1 MFMDKTQDAIRLIKD
16 GYTEPEIRKM
26 LGYKSGGRVYAI
38 AKKHGLRITKPTEKK
53 AEKVRQLRMCGMTV
67 KEIAN
72 ELGVKPEAVTSI
84 IYLHAIP
91 SYRTEETRICE
102 TCGKEFTTLSGS
114 NQKYCCEKC
123 QRKANR
129 KLATNPDDENA
140 IKALAKYN
148 EDWQYVGGYTGSDG
162 FMDVMHIPCGT
173 VATKSVVTVRHNK
186 IRCDVCSAKESEE
199 RAKQRA
205 IEQKRQKEIERE
217 VKRFYKP
224 VKKYKQV
231 TAKECPVCGDM
242 FFGANKYCSD
252 ECAKEPT
259 RHRWAMKK
267 NRRKE
272 RGWTEESKTISLA
285 KLYER
290 DNGICYLC
298 GGVCEYTD
306 DYNSDNYPTI
316 DHVIPIARGGKD
328 EWKNIRLAHRVCNMA
343 KGVEIVESDAV
354 GISPRS

>member
-1 MFMDKTQDAIRLIKD
+1 MDKTQDAIRLIKD
-16 GYTEPEIRKM
+16 GYTEPEIREM

-72 ELGVKPEAVTSI
+72 ELGVKPEAVTSTI
-84 IYLHAIP
+84 HLHAIP

-186 IRCDVCSAKESEE
+186 IRCDVCEAKEREQ
-199 RAKQRA
+199 RAKEKERQR
-205 IEQKRQKEIERE
+205 IIERE
-217 VKRFYKP
+217 VSQFFKP
-224 VKKYKQV
+224 IKKHKQIK
-231 TAKECPVCGDM
+231 AKECPICGC
-242 FFGANKYCSD
+242 FFYDNITKYCSA
-252 ECAKEPT
+252 ECSKET
-259 RHRWAMKK
+259 LKHYANMKK
-267 NRRKE
+267 EVRRRKA
-272 RGWTEESKTISLA
+272 WTEESKTITLPR
-285 KLYER
+285 LYDR
-290 DNGICYLC
+290 DNGVCWIC
-298 GGVCEYTD
+298 GGVC
-306 DYNSDNYPTI
+306 DYDADPNDNNYPSV
-316 DHVIPIARGGKD
+316 DHVIPIACGGKD
-328 EWKNIRLAHRVCNMA
+328 EWSNIRLAHRLCNSI
-343 KGVEIVESDAV
+343 KGANIVEGEAV
-354 GISPRS
+354 GISSRS

>member
-1 MFMDKTQDAIRLIKD
+1 MDKTQDAIRLIKE
-16 GYTEPEIRKM
+16 GYTEPEIREM
-26 LGYKSGGRVYAI
+26 LCYKSGGRVYAI

-84 IYLHAIP
+84 IHLHAIP

-148 EDWQYVGGYTGSDG
+148 EDWQYVGGYTGSGG

-173 VATKSVVTVRHNK
+173 VVTKSVVTVRHNK
-186 IRCDVCSAKESEE
+186 IRCDVCRAKESEE
-199 RAKQRA
+199 RAK
-205 IEQKRQKEIERE
+205 EQERQKEIDRE
-217 VKRFYKP
+217 LRRFNRP
-224 VKKYKQV
+224 VKKHKQI
-231 TAKECPVCGDM
+231 TASECVVCGAMFYGRGIYCSKEC
-242 FFGANKYCSD
+242 AWQTQKHYYNNKKRSRYLK
-252 ECAKEPT
+252 ARTP
-259 RHRWAMKK
+259 
-267 NRRKE
+267 
-272 RGWTEESKTISLA
+272 ESKTISLQ

-290 DNGICYLC
+290 DNGVCWIC
-298 GGVCEYTD
+298 GGLC
-306 DYNSDNYPTI
+306 DYDADPNDNNYPSV
-316 DHVIPIARGGKD
+316 DHVIPIACGGKD
-328 EWKNIRLAHRVCNMA
+328 EWSNIRLAHRLCNSI
-343 KGVEIVESDAV
+343 KGANIVEGEAV
-354 GISPRS
+354 GISSRS